1 MTTTTDILFKKSPRF
16 PLTINVDHLKHF
28 LLNAKAQRWMICEW
42 FYSDIDWCLLTTEN
56 EFENCMEYFFPEFN
70 NNNNNNNN
78 NSKKRLEFT
87 RHQWNLIR
95 RRFGKPRR
103 LSSAYLKNERIK
115 LSKQR
120 NLLRILQ
127 YETKTHYQSEKI
139 FLNNLP
145 SLIISPLP
153 IGSHVI
159 VRLFRSSQ
167 YGLYRGQFISRDENN
182 NQLYKIL
189 FDDSNIG
196 LLNVNDYDVMSEEP
210 LEHVGLGDKLKT
222 IKFGEKDKEYLNSD
236 NDEDLQTTDD
246 DEMAI
251 KTDVITKVPDRLLYL
266 IIRVSRILC
275 AKRDSIESLR
285 KMNDQAE
292 FETSRQI
299 PLSDAFRRDYAHLIQ
314 WLAKLNEFLAKFI
327 DEINNICREIVTDEQ
342 LLVVFNDTKFVCDR
356 SQRLAQEL
364 VNKLNIP
371 SMVIN
376 EGNLELITKLVA
388 LIVQMKEFSESE
400 GSFLELHA
408 LDEANAN
415 FKKFIHPSLLSTYKQ
430 CVESSVTQF
439 KSGLNNRPGLG
450 LLQSFLHTQS
460 ESNDQ
465 QTNNSS
471 INQTFFS
478 L

>member
-1 MTTTTDILFKKSPRF
+1 
-16 PLTINVDHLKHF
+16 
-28 LLNAKAQRWMICEW
+28 
-42 FYSDIDWCLLTTEN
+42 CLLATEN
-56 EFENCMEYFFPEFN
+56 EFENCMEHFFPEFI
-70 NNNNNNNN
+70 NNN
-78 NSKKRLEFT
+78 NSKRKLEFT

-103 LSSAYLKNERIK
+103 LSIAYLKNERIK

-127 YETKTHYQSEKI
+127 YESTTHYQSEKI

-145 SLIISPLP
+145 FLIISPLP
-153 IGSHVI
+153 IDSRVI

-182 NQLYKIL
+182 NHLYKIL

-196 LLNVNDYDVMSEEP
+196 LSEES
-210 LEHVGLGDKLKT
+210 LERVVLGDKLKT
-222 IKFGEKDKEYLNSD
+222 MKYGEKDKEYLNSD
-236 NDEDLQTTDD
+236 NDEEDFQTTDE
-246 DEMAI
+246 DEMTR
-251 KTDVITKVPDRLLYL
+251 KTNVITKIPDRLLYL

-292 FETSRQI
+292 FEISRHI
-299 PLSDAFRRDYAHLIQ
+299 PLSDAFRRDYAHLVQ
-314 WLAKLNEFLAKFI
+314 WLAKLNEYLAKFI

-364 VNKLNIP
+364 INKLNIP
-371 SMVIN
+371 PMVIN

-388 LIVQMKEFSESE
+388 LVVQMKEFSESE
-400 GSFLELHA
+400 GSFSELHA
-408 LDEANAN
+408 LDEANDN
-415 FKKFIHPSLLSTYKQ
+415 LKKFIHPSLLSTYKQ

-460 ESNDQ
+460 ESIDQ
-465 QTNNSS
+465 QTNNPS